1 MDWLIAYL
9 LLGLFVGFFAGL
21 LGIGG
26 GTLLVPLMVFIFSAQ
41 QLSPDKIL
49 HLALGTSLASIVFTS
64 LSSIRA
70 HHSRG
75 AILWPLVRSAAP
87 ALIVGTL
94 AGSFFADKLDA
105 RYLAALFVLFAGYS
119 ATHLLLDIKPK
130 ASRSLPNKISLGL
143 GSALIGILSSLVG
156 VGGGVITI
164 PLMVMCNVQMRNAV
178 GTSAALGLP
187 IAVAGAIGYISTGY
201 GNSDLP
207 DHTIGYVYL
216 PALIG
221 IVVGTFVTV
230 PFGAKLTHSLPVT
243 TLKKIFAI
251 ILLGLAVKMFTTI
264 FG

>member
-1 MDWLIAYL
+1 
-9 LLGLFVGFFAGL
+9 
-21 LGIGG
+21 
-26 GTLLVPLMVFIFSAQ
+26 
-41 QLSPDKIL
+41 
-49 HLALGTSLASIVFTS
+49 
-64 LSSIRA
+64 
-70 HHSRG
+70 
-75 AILWPLVRSAAP
+75 
-87 ALIVGTL
+87 
-94 AGSFFADKLDA
+94 
-105 RYLAALFVLFAGYS
+105 
-119 ATHLLLDIKPK
+119 
-130 ASRSLPNKISLGL
+130 
-143 GSALIGILSSLVG
+143 LIGILSSLVG

-178 GTSAALGLP
+178 GTSAALGFP

-221 IVVGTFVTV
+221 IVVGTFITV

-264 FG
+264 FR